1 MAFVSFN
8 MGYSLLLYVLVA
20 TSRNILKQNSQCV
33 KSQIGIFRR
42 NILTLK
48 ETILQ
53 MFVLTLMEF
62 SRIAIAHYAV
72 KNQERGGSALRTTI
86 YIVNIILNLLV
97 NDILI
102 GVLIPCKAFYNMVT
116 EISDESNI
124 IYPIILCEINRTHSE
139 ARC

>member
-1 MAFVSFN
+1 
-8 MGYSLLLYVLVA
+8 
-20 TSRNILKQNSQCV
+20 
-33 KSQIGIFRR
+33 
-42 NILTLK
+42 
-48 ETILQ
+48 

-72 KNQERGGSALRTTI
+72 ENQERGGSALRTTI